1 MSKNILEH
9 VVYECKYHIVLVP
22 KYRYKIFEKE
32 VKVAIRDEIKKLCI
46 WMKIEI
52 IEVNICKDRI
62 HVCCSIP
69 PKCSIS
75 EVIGTIKGKSA
86 IRIFKKFPELKKQ
99 YWGSHFWSRGYF
111 VSTVGLNEDKIKN
124 YIKDQDKRDRLENQ
138 GKLFKFATEKIAPF

>member
-22 KYRYKIFEKE
+22 KYRYKIFVKK

-86 IRIFKKFPELKKQ
+86 IRIFNKFPELKKQ

-111 VSTVGLNEDKIKN
+111 VSTVGLNEDKNK
-124 YIKDQDKRDRLENQ
+124 
-138 GKLFKFATEKIAPF
+138 KLFKRSG